1 MLLLDARHG
10 FKKKDIEFLELLY
23 DPKGPSPLGEYALHA
38 LDHNFW
44 HLMGHPEIRAL
55 ILKHGKY
62 KPPKIQIVLTKC
74 DLVKRLDL
82 ARRVTMVRRQLDE

>member
-1 MLLLDARHG
+1 MYWMYPIQRVMLLLDARHG

-55 ILKHGKY
+55 ILT
-62 KPPKIQIVLTKC
+62 PDLTW
-74 DLVKRLDL
+74 R
-82 ARRVTMVRRQLDE
+82 